1 MYTPDFHL
9 IIFMAFAIDRNEAAR
24 RLSVSTRTVDRHIQ
38 AGRIRTKRIG
48 KKMYLHEDDI
58 ETLRLSEVGEDEEE
72 FVVIDKQNKPEPEI
86 VHREK
91 QVAPQSPKESGID
104 FPTLYREAQQNIIK
118 KDEIIQDLAYRLW
131 KSEAELKSSIPLV
144 EYKKATFLLES
155 AKTKTDSDASSL
167 SWKIHD
173 LEKEVGKR
181 NSYILWL
188 ATLLIIVITF
198 SLVVFFYS
206 RFIPL

>member
-1 MYTPDFHL
+1 MFIHDLL
-9 IIFMAFAIDRNEAAR
+9 IKFMAFAIDRNEAAR

-38 AGRIRTKRIG
+38 GGRIRTKRIG
-48 KKMYLHEDDI
+48 KKMYLHEDDV
-58 ETLRLSEVGEDEEE
+58 ENLRLSEIGEDEEE
-72 FVVIDKQNKPEPEI
+72 FVIVDKEKKSEPEI

-91 QVAPQSPKESGID
+91 QVVPQVHKENGVDYS
-104 FPTLYREAQQNIIK
+104 TLYRDAQQNIIK
-118 KDEIIQDLAYRLW
+118 KDELIQDLAYRLG
-131 KSEAELKSSIPLV
+131 KSEAELKNSIPLV

-155 AKTKTDSDASSL
+155 AKTKTDSDSTML
-167 SWKIHD
+167 SGKIHD

>member
-1 MYTPDFHL
+1 
-9 IIFMAFAIDRNEAAR
+9 MAFAIDRNEAAR

-48 KKMYLHEDDI
+48 KKMYLHEDDV
-58 ETLRLSEVGEDEEE
+58 ETLRESEGWDNGEE
-72 FVVIDKQNKPEPEI
+72 FVIIDKEDRPEPEI

-91 QVAPQSPKESGID
+91 NVTLPTMKDSSID
-104 FPTLYREAQQNIIK
+104 FWTLYREAQQAIIK
-118 KDEIIQDLAYRLW
+118 KDGVIQDLAYRLG
-131 KSEAELKSSIPLV
+131 KSESELKNSIPLV

-155 AKTKTDSDASSL
+155 AKTKTDSDATAL
-167 SWKIHD
+167 SGKIHD

>member
-1 MYTPDFHL
+1 
-9 IIFMAFAIDRNEAAR
+9 MAFAIDRNEAAR

-38 AGRIRTKRIG
+38 GGRIRTKRIG
-48 KKMYLHEDDI
+48 KKMYLHEDDV
-58 ETLRLSEVGEDEEE
+58 ENLRLSEVGEDEEE
-72 FVVIDKQNKPEPEI
+72 FVVVDKEQKAEPEI

-91 QVAPQSPKESGID
+91 QIAPQVHKENGID
-104 FPTLYREAQQNIIK
+104 YSTLYRDAQQSIIK
-118 KDEIIQDLAYRLW
+118 KDELIQDLAYRLG
-131 KSEAELKSSIPLV
+131 KSEAELKNSIPLV

-155 AKTKTDSDASSL
+155 AKTKTDSDSTML
-167 SWKIHD
+167 SGKIHD
-173 LEKEVGKR
+173 LEKEVWKR